1 MGVPRLKMQLVHLRA
16 FLSLNKNAQHR
27 RAAREIR
34 AGISGNVH
42 AGMNWI
48 PIVGECFHFVL
59 FLETFQGGI
68 LFVPAGAAGM
78 HGIFDLL
85 NSVPILIHLFLGAKI
100 P

>member
-42 AGMNWI
+42 AGMN
-48 PIVGECFHFVL
+48 
-59 FLETFQGGI
+59 
-68 LFVPAGAAGM
+68 
-78 HGIFDLL
+78 
-85 NSVPILIHLFLGAKI
+85 
-100 P
+100 